1 MQSLK
6 NRKTIFEKPE
16 MQSISQFI
24 FTCQKSGAFLCITG
38 NGNVG
43 INTTT
48 PGYPLHVNGSTS
60 GISIYAE
67 YNISAE
73 AYIDRTPFP
82 DKGYDALTDIKKI
95 KSDNKGR
102 LDHSTLPGFVRA
114 KYKTTESEE
123 EIGRDL
129 GSMINVNTVAIQQLI
144 EIIET
149 GNYTIERTVIINQ
162 TAAPL
167 PLLQNET
174 LLNQTLINQTSLN
187 ETAINQSLINQTLIN
202 ATQPVNLT
210 LPANQTAILELNQKI
225 LELETRL
232 AALESMLE
240 QVNGSVIIRF
250 G

>member
-1 MQSLK
+1 
-6 NRKTIFEKPE
+6 

-167 PLLQNET
+167 PLLNITNQTAVNVTIPTPIVNE
-174 LLNQTLINQTSLN
+174 TLINQTSLN
-187 ETAINQSLINQTLIN
+187 ETIAVNQTLIN
-202 ATQPVNLT
+202 ETLINATVPITNRT
-210 LPANQTAILELNQKI
+210 LINATAIAQMQLKI
-225 LELETRL
+225 LELEQRIS
-232 AALESMLE
+232 ALEESM
-240 QVNGSVIIRF
+240 QKVNGSIIVRL

>member
-1 MQSLK
+1 MQS
-6 NRKTIFEKPE
+6 
-16 MQSISQFI
+16 I

-82 DKGYDALTDIKKI
+82 DKGYDALSDIKKI
-95 KSDNKGR
+95 RSDNKGR
-102 LDHSTLPGFVRA
+102 INHSTLPDFVKA
-114 KYKTTESEE
+114 KYKSTDNEE

-129 GSMINVNTVAIQQLI
+129 GSMINVNTIAIQQ
-144 EIIET
+144 IIQILET
-149 GNYTIERTVIINQ
+149 GNYTIQRTEIITPVVNATPVINQ
-162 TAAPL
+162 T
-167 PLLQNET
+167 LLNET
-174 LLNQTLINQTSLN
+174 IAVNQTLIN
-187 ETAINQSLINQTLIN
+187 ETLIN
-202 ATQPVNLT
+202 ATVPITNRT
-210 LPANQTAILELNQKI
+210 LINATAIAQMQLKI
-225 LELETRL
+225 LELEQRIS
-232 AALESMLE
+232 ALEESM
-240 QVNGSVIIRF
+240 QKVNGSIIVRL